1 MKDFQIFRIIVYWIY
16 RFRKKDRMKKLFKIL
31 LAIIMVLNLC
41 ACSATVSDKNE
52 EEEIQ
57 ETNDPEYYG
66 IWKLVKLE
74 DLTGEYDDELMEQV
88 LEDMRSQNADFILNI
103 FDDST
108 ISNGNVSEALIFDFD
123 RLTVT
128 DESGESG
135 PFTYE
140 NGQIAFDISNKYHCI
155 FEKQE

>member
-31 LAIIMVLNLC
+31 LAIMMVLNLC
-41 ACSATVSDKNE
+41 ACSATVSDKN

-88 LEDMRSQNADFILNI
+88 LEDMRSQSADFILNI

-123 RLTVT
+123 RMTVT

-140 NGQIAFDISNKYHCI
+140 NGQIAFDISNKYHCV

>member
-1 MKDFQIFRIIVYWIY
+1 
-16 RFRKKDRMKKLFKIL
+16 MKKLLRIL
-31 LAIIMVLNLC
+31 LAIMMVFSLC
-41 ACSATVSDKNE
+41 ACSSSVSEKI

-57 ETNDPEYYG
+57 ESDDPEYYG

-103 FDDST
+103 FDDSS
-108 ISNGNVSEALIFDFD
+108 ISNGNVSEALIFDFEN
-123 RLTVT
+123 LTVT

-140 NGQIAFDISNKYHCI
+140 NGQIAFDISDKYHCI

>member
-1 MKDFQIFRIIVYWIY
+1 
-16 RFRKKDRMKKLFKIL
+16 MKKLFKIL
-31 LAIIMVLNLC
+31 LAIMMVLNLC
-41 ACSATVSDKNE
+41 ACSATVSDKN

-123 RLTVT
+123 RMTVT

-140 NGQIAFDISNKYHCI
+140 NGQIAFDISNKYHCV

>member
-31 LAIIMVLNLC
+31 LAIMMVLNLC
-41 ACSATVSDKNE
+41 ACSATVSDKN

-123 RLTVT
+123 RMTVT

-140 NGQIAFDISNKYHCI
+140 NGQIAFDISNKYHCV